1 MGHNKGRSLW
11 LSSAWFGKI
20 RVVRAASLFI
30 SCVLILVKGGLG
42 VSEAAKTTQ
51 IVSNIEGL
59 SVFVQPTDGTY
70 EIQTGNGAHSVIH
83 ARVAAEIDHKWIR
96 STDYPTHEISQSNF
110 EDALGHGK
118 KITITSSELPSFPD
132 LVCTLRLY
140 DGRGFGVIETE
151 VQNHGGNPETGLV
164 NILRIWKN

>member
-1 MGHNKGRSLW
+1 LW

-96 STDYPTHEISQSNF
+96 STDYPTHEISQSNVD
-110 EDALGHGK
+110 DAFGHGRK
-118 KITITSSELPSFPD
+118 LTITSFGLPNAPD
-132 LVCTLRLY
+132 LAYTLLIY
-140 DGRGFGVIETE
+140 EGKGFGKIT
-151 VQNHGGNPETGLV
+151 PA
-164 NILRIWKN
+164 IR